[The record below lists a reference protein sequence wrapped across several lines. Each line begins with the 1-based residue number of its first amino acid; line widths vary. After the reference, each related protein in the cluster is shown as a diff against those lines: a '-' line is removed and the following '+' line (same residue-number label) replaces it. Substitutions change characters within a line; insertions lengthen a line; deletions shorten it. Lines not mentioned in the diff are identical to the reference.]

1 MIISNAY
8 LWWKM
13 PARSPPTL
21 SCYANMSFLV
31 PICAPSLQ
39 CGDGGHDHQKR
50 FFLTSKDETIKYD
63 KSDCWSAVLQG
74 NILIKRENCKNKETS
89 FKIESGSP
97 EGEALMHHHLDPSNR
112 KEEFFLAQQ
121 TVQPVRKCCHPG
133 LWNSPSQL
141 LFFFYKSK
149 PLSCVLQTWLWF
161 ALVRLFWI
169 ATLSVQFSSVAQS
182 CLTLRSHESQKLST
196 PPRLIFFF
204 FYVK

>member
-13 PARSPPTL
+13 PESSPPTL

-39 CGDGGHDHQKR
+39 CGDVGHDHQKR
-50 FFLTSKDETIKYD
+50 FFLTSKVETIKYD

-74 NILIKRENCKNKETS
+74 NILIKSENCKNKETS

-121 TVQPVRKCCHPG
+121 QSSQWESVFILDSETALHNCLFSFVKA
-133 LWNSPSQL
+133 SPSPVLSRLDYGL
-141 LFFFYKSK
+141 L
-149 PLSCVLQTWLWF
+149 
-161 ALVRLFWI
+161 
-169 ATLSVQFSSVAQS
+169 
-182 CLTLRSHESQKLST
+182 
-196 PPRLIFFF
+196 
-204 FYVK
+204 